1 MSQWRSRLR
10 ASWARA
16 RTWSPCCA
24 TLASVISVWM
34 STSSPEREALQQRSA
49 LVVGVGG
56 LGCPVALALAEA
68 GLGRIV
74 LCDDDLVDSTN
85 LHRQILFDEADVGTD
100 KLRAAERALYR
111 FGARAGSIELVR
123 SRFLPDNA
131 RELARS
137 VDVVIEGADNF
148 ATKFLCADACFL
160 EQRPVV
166 HGAAVRLRAT
176 VLSVAPR
183 GAPCYRCL
191 FEDLPGGAA
200 APNCAEAGVLGPVV
214 GLAGAL
220 MADRALSVL
229 LADAAVFGQLLSYD
243 GKADRARELA
253 LSARRDCALCSSV
266 RQIDSIHYERY
277 TAPSCAA

>member
-1 MSQWRSRLR
+1 
-10 ASWARA
+10 
-16 RTWSPCCA
+16 
-24 TLASVISVWM
+24 M

-68 GLGRIV
+68 GLGRLV
-74 LCDDDLVDSTN
+74 LCDDDLVDATN
-85 LHRQILFDEADVGTD
+85 LHRQILFDEEDVGTD
-100 KLRAAERALYR
+100 KLQAAERALYR
-111 FGARAGSIELVR
+111 AGARPGSIVLVH

-137 VDVVIEGADNF
+137 VDVVLEGADNF

-176 VLSVAPR
+176 VLCVAPS

-191 FEDLPGGAA
+191 FEDLPHGSA
-200 APNCAEAGVLGPVV
+200 APNCAEAGVLGPLV
-214 GLAGAL
+214 GFIGAL

-229 LADAAVFGQLLSYD
+229 LGQANVFGKLVSFD
-243 GKADRARELA
+243 GKADRARELT
-253 LSARRDCALCSSV
+253 LHPRPSCPLCSSE
-266 RQIDSIHYERY
+266 RSIENITYDRY
-277 TAPSCAA
+277 TAASCAA

>member
-1 MSQWRSRLR
+1 MS
-10 ASWARA
+10 
-16 RTWSPCCA
+16 
-24 TLASVISVWM
+24 ISN
-34 STSSPEREALQQRSA
+34 PERDALQQRSA

-68 GLGRIV
+68 GVGRLV

-85 LHRQILFDEADVGTD
+85 LHRQILFSEADVGTD
-100 KLRAAERALYR
+100 KLAAAERALYR
-111 FGARAGSIELVR
+111 AGAPPGSIELVR
-123 SRFLPDNA
+123 SRFLPENA
-131 RELARS
+131 RELARG

-166 HGAAVRLRAT
+166 HGAAVRFLAT
-176 VLSVAPR
+176 VLCVAGS

-191 FEDLPGGAA
+191 FEDLPGGAT

-214 GLAGAL
+214 GFAGAL

-229 LADAAVFGQLLSYD
+229 LGDSSVFGNLISFD
-243 GKADRARELA
+243 GKADRARA
-253 LSARRDCALCSSV
+253 VSLSARAQCPLCGPKRNIETV
-266 RQIDSIHYERY
+266 TYERY
-277 TAPSCAA
+277 TAPSCVA

>member
-1 MSQWRSRLR
+1 
-10 ASWARA
+10 
-16 RTWSPCCA
+16 
-24 TLASVISVWM
+24 
-34 STSSPEREALQQRSA
+34 
-49 LVVGVGG
+49 
-56 LGCPVALALAEA
+56 
-68 GLGRIV
+68 V

-85 LHRQILFDEADVGTD
+85 LHRQILFNEADVGTD
-100 KLRAAERALYR
+100 KLDAAERALYR
-111 FGARAGSIELVR
+111 AGARPGSIELVR
-123 SRFLPDNA
+123 SRLLPENA
-131 RELARS
+131 RELVRR
-137 VDVVIEGADNF
+137 VDVVVEGADNF

-160 EQRPVV
+160 EGRPVV

-176 VLSVAPR
+176 VRCVAAH

-229 LADAAVFGQLLSYD
+229 LGEASVFGTLVSYD
-243 GKADRARELA
+243 AKTDRARELTLA
-253 LSARRDCALCSSV
+253 ERSNCALCSSQ
-266 RQIDSIHYERY
+266 RQIDAISYERY

>member
-1 MSQWRSRLR
+1 
-10 ASWARA
+10 
-16 RTWSPCCA
+16 
-24 TLASVISVWM
+24 M
-34 STSSPEREALQQRSA
+34 STSNPEREALQQRSA

-74 LCDDDLVDSTN
+74 LCDDDLVDNTN

-100 KLRAAERALYR
+100 KLTAAERALYR
-111 FGARAGSIELVR
+111 AGARAGSIELVH

-137 VDVVIEGADNF
+137 VDLVIEGADNF
-148 ATKFLCADACFL
+148 ATKFLCADTCFL
-160 EQRPVV
+160 EGRPVV

-176 VLSVAPR
+176 VFCVAPR

-191 FEDLPGGAA
+191 FEDLPTGPS

-214 GLAGAL
+214 GFAGAL

-229 LADAAVFGQLLSYD
+229 LGDGSVFGNLVSFD
-243 GKADRARELA
+243 GKTDRARELT
-253 LSARRDCALCSSV
+253 LSARPNCALCSTE
-266 RQIDSIHYERY
+266 RSISTITYDRY
-277 TAPSCAA
+277 TAASCAA